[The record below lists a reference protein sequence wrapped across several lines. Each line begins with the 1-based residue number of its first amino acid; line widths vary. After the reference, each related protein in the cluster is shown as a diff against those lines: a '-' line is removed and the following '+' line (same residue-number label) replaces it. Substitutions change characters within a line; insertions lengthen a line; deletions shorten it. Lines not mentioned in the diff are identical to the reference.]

1 MALTVSKM
9 DLIKK
14 CSVPLIEWLTRVL
27 EREKVMSRKV
37 FFSFHYGR
45 DSWRAAQVRN
55 CGITKEK
62 NARGYIDAA
71 AWEEVKKKGDKAVKD
86 WIDSQLKG
94 TSVTAVLIGKETS
107 ERKYVQYEIKQ
118 SYKKGNGII
127 GIYIHDLESQN
138 KEVDSQGKNPFEIC
152 MIDRYGKEMPLPN
165 RYKVYNW
172 TKDDGYNNF
181 SKWIEAA
188 ATQSR

>member
-1 MALTVSKM
+1 
-9 DLIKK
+9 
-14 CSVPLIEWLTRVL
+14 
-27 EREKVMSRKV
+27 MSRRV

-45 DSWRAAQVRN
+45 DAWRAAQVRN

-62 NARGYIDAA
+62 NARGYVDSA
-71 AWEEVKKKGDKAVKD
+71 AWEEVKKKGDKAVKG
-86 WIDSQLKG
+86 WIDGQLKG
-94 TSVTAVLIGKETS
+94 TSVTVVLIGKETS
-107 ERKYVQYEIKQ
+107 QRKYVQYEIKQ

-127 GIYIHDLESQN
+127 GIYIHDLENQN
-138 KEVDSQGKNPFEIC
+138 KEVDSQGKNPFETC
-152 MIDRYGKEMPLPN
+152 MINRYGKEVPLPN

-188 ATQSR
+188 AAQGR